1 LGFHQ
6 RLWALARARRE
17 REKDISNF
25 IGHHPVFV
33 FNYRHNQHSTVSLV
47 LLSTQSLY
55 ADRPKA
61 IEKSATPV
69 SFFKCITVKE
79 TKEKEKEEEE
89 ETNATQKR
97 KRKFSYSSS
106 SCEYS
111 LAQPT

>member
-55 ADRPKA
+55 ADRSKT

-79 TKEKEKEEEE
+79 TKEEEE